1 MWHRLRQAAAFIERR
16 TDNIGHLAAG
26 LGLAMIALVALN
38 VVLRYSLSLG
48 SVWAQELEWHLLA
61 ALIMLGMA
69 HALLRGGEVR
79 VDLFYQHYP
88 PAAKRA
94 VDVASAGLMAGVCVL
109 FIGLSLGY
117 VAQAQAVGEASADP
131 GGLPHRWLVKAL
143 IPLGFGLVLLQQLA
157 LLVRLLD
164 PAAPPHGAAPAPTA
178 PATATTKAPAPE
190 GGHA

>member
-1 MWHRLRQAAAFIERR
+1 MWTSLRAGAAFIERR
-16 TDNIGHLAAG
+16 TDDIGKLAAL
-26 LGLAMIALVALN
+26 LGLAMIVLVAVN

-61 ALIMLGMA
+61 ALIQLGMA

-79 VDLFYQHYP
+79 VDLLYQHYP
-88 PAAKRA
+88 PAVKRA
-94 VDVASAGLMAGVCVL
+94 VDVAAALLMAGVCML
-109 FIGLSLGY
+109 FIALSLGY
-117 VAQAQAVGEASADP
+117 VEQARAIGEASSDP

-164 PAAPPHGAAPAPTA
+164 PATPGHGATA
-178 PATATTKAPAPE
+178 QATARE

>member
-1 MWHRLRQAAAFIERR
+1 MWNLLRAAAAFIERR
-16 TDNIGHLAAG
+16 TDDIGKLAA
-26 LGLAMIALVALN
+26 LTGLAMILLVAVN

-61 ALIMLGMA
+61 ALIQLGMA

-94 VDVASAGLMAGVCVL
+94 VDVVAALLMVGVCVL
-109 FIGLSLGY
+109 FVALSLGY
-117 VAQAQAVGEASADP
+117 VEQARAIGEASSDP
-131 GGLPHRWLVKAL
+131 GGLPQRWLVKAL
-143 IPLGFGLVLLQQLA
+143 IPLGFGLVLLQQLG

-164 PAAPPHGAAPAPTA
+164 PATPGHGAAAK
-178 PATATTKAPAPE
+178 ATAQE